1 MNQKEIDFIQKRW
14 AGRACG
20 TDVKKLVDEIARLEE
35 IIEIQTDTIEGH
47 LLDKIG
53 NQPDLSDRV
62 VQLEQ
67 KLAIVQNQKQEVQI
81 RLDKLIDQNQSYRQG
96 MSDF

>member
-1 MNQKEIDFIQKRW
+1 MDQKEIEFIRSRW

-20 TDVKKLVDEIARLEE
+20 TDVNKLVDEITRLSQIVEK
-35 IIEIQTDTIEGH
+35 QTDTIEDN

-62 VQLEQ
+62 AELEHELENSQ
-67 KLAIVQNQKQEVQI
+67 AYSDSLTEEIEDLNEKLSQME
-81 RLDKLIDQNQSYRQG
+81 
-96 MSDF
+96 

>member
-1 MNQKEIDFIQKRW
+1 MTQKEIDFIRSRW
-14 AGRACG
+14 SGRAAG
-20 TDVKKLVDEIARLEE
+20 SDIEKLVSEINRLSDIVEN
-35 IIEIQTDTIEGH
+35 QTDTIEGK

-62 VQLEQ
+62 AELEQ
-67 KLAIVQNQKQEVQI
+67 RLAIAQNQKQEVQI
-81 RLDKLIDQNQSYRQG
+81 KLDKLTSSDRNHRQG